1 MLASTDK
8 SLVTL
13 SSLQNGSHRAMDHI
27 PLQGSADQ
35 LQLALWLFPLGVLV
49 LALTAAIYLRRRSPV
64 SGSSVARRISLAVG
78 LALGIAP
85 IFGSIYLMMADSGT
99 VVTGWEPWRSELQVT
114 ESAALERAE

>member
-1 MLASTDK
+1 
-8 SLVTL
+8 
-13 SSLQNGSHRAMDHI
+13 MDHI